1 MNFND
6 DNLKDIN
13 KYLIS
18 PPPPLPSL
26 KKIPLEIQHDFTAHD
41 DSLDSKIPK
50 KLYTPILSVL
60 NIDLFSYVFE
70 ELKDGLNENVDN
82 QVLPLEEDEFV
93 LRNNLQSIKE
103 ERVVEDTCIKWNEMI
118 EKTFENVNIYEF
130 KEIDKRVEDIKIEK
144 KKIDGMMEEADDNT
158 SDYKDSEIEVVNNH
172 RNEENI
178 NLPNEIETVLD
189 VFPGEMRLLGAT
201 FLNDEPENIELK
213 NLKNSFGG
221 YSNIITNG
229 DKTYSNLPQDMS
241 EYLLFEIKEDKI
253 LYHKIESNLKLNSIK
268 TKNLTKNAE

>member
-158 SDYKDSEIEVVNNH
+158 SDYKDSEIDVVNNH

>member
-144 KKIDGMMEEADDNT
+144 KQIDGMMEEADDNT